1 MNRVFV
7 YIRNSE
13 EKEWSI
19 ISIDIDM
26 PVKTFLNEWMK
37 GDFGLGIYDVEL
49 ERVLSSTFRM
59 VAHGDHLVIF

>member
-1 MNRVFV
+1 MVDHLDRYRHAGENVF
-7 YIRNSE
+7 
-13 EKEWSI
+13 
-19 ISIDIDM
+19 
-26 PVKTFLNEWMK
+26 EWMK

>member
-7 YIRNSE
+7 YIRNIE

-49 ERVLSSTFRM
+49 ERVLNSTFRM

>member
-1 MNRVFV
+1 
-7 YIRNSE
+7 
-13 EKEWSI
+13 
-19 ISIDIDM
+19 M